1 MAISTNDSIKALL
14 KVYYKD
20 GVENL
25 MFRNSPLLRKLQK
38 NRIEGKTYNFSAM
51 YGRGGAVAGD
61 FTKARNLAASVSK
74 NVEFAV
80 EPGQLFSVYTMNA
93 KEVQASVTKRGAYMK
108 VAGAKMFAASEGFRK
123 TLAASLYGRG
133 FGELCFA
140 PDSVSFTQDTAA
152 DITLPMDA
160 IMKIDVGSELVIK
173 TSVAGD
179 STTIKATLTVNAIT
193 GTKVNVTPSATY
205 ETAPTDVIC
214 LAGSMDASGAPLLPV
229 GLGGWL
235 PAVGSRTGIN
245 WQTYINSKFFN
256 VERKAAPD
264 RLAGAFYAEASSTA
278 KKTDAV
284 EALLMQV
291 RRQGSLADMIVM
303 NDEDWLAMSAEIAT
317 SNTYFTQTSTKEKKQ
332 AAIGFDSFAASFSTN
347 YVENIIDDP
356 YCPKGEFFILDSTAV
371 EFDTLTNTDK
381 VDDGV
386 AGNNPGKPDPMSDE
400 NDGHE
405 DDPYKLIIDDYI
417 NVQAGEADVNGPC
430 SEVTLMLFGTFAVT
444 NPSNCGHGLFYGAN
458 PVSISA

>member
-1 MAISTNDSIKALL
+1 MAVTTNDSIKALL

-25 MFRNSPLLRKLQK
+25 MFRNSPVLKKLQK

-61 FTKARNLAASVSK
+61 FTKAKSLAASVSK

-80 EPGQLFSVYTMNA
+80 EPGQVFSVYTMNA
-93 KEVQASVTKRGAYMK
+93 KEVQASVTRRGAYMK

-123 TLAASLYGRG
+123 TLAAALYGRG

-140 PDSVSFTQDTAA
+140 PAAVEFTQDTAA
-152 DITLPMDA
+152 SITLPMDA
-160 IMKIDVGSELVIK
+160 ILKIDVGSELVIK

-179 STTIKATLTVNAIT
+179 ASSVKATLTVNSIN
-193 GTKVNVTPSATY
+193 GTSVNVTPSATY
-205 ETAPTDVIC
+205 ETAATDVIC
-214 LAGSMDASGAPLLPV
+214 LAGSMDASGNALLPV

-235 PAVGSRTGIN
+235 PAVAKRTGGT
-245 WQTYINSKFFN
+245 WTSYIGTKFFD
-256 VERKAAPD
+256 VTRSAAPD

-278 KKTDAV
+278 KKADAV
-284 EALLMQV
+284 QALLMQV
-291 RRQGSLADMIVM
+291 RRQGSLADIIVL

-317 SNTYFTQTSTKEKKQ
+317 SNTYFTQTSTKEAKK
-332 AAIGFDSFAASFSTN
+332 ASIGFGDFSASFSTN
-347 YVENIIDDP
+347 YIENIVDDP

-381 VDDGV
+381 VADGV
-386 AGNNPGKPDPMSDE
+386 AGNEPGKPDPMSDE

-405 DDPYKLIIDDYI
+405 NDPYKLIIDDYI
-417 NVQAGEADVNGPC
+417 NVQAGTADVNGPC